1 MVPDIR
7 HLASGWRAKRN
18 AATLMMVAFA
28 LAACASTAGGSQ
40 TSTATLART
49 ASSTRLVACHIATSA
64 DAETA
69 NWVTYVN
76 PTFGYC
82 LRHPPGW
89 YLYPS
94 PDDGQSFSS
103 ENAGPMGLTPS
114 AIWFYV
120 LITNASQ
127 SDCARTNTRDFTD
140 GAASG
145 ARYIVSPTATTIDG
159 TSGVRFD
166 GVALVVVNVWRGRC
180 YDFFCVIG
188 TPAGN
193 RHVMDLI
200 LGSFRFGP

>member
-7 HLASGWRAKRN
+7 HVVSGWLAMRN
-18 AATLMMVAFA
+18 AAALLAVTFA
-28 LAACASTAGGSQ
+28 LAACAATTGGSQ
-40 TSTATLART
+40 TSTAPSART
-49 ASSTRLVACHIATSA
+49 ASSTRLVACQIATSTG
-64 DAETA
+64 AETA

-82 LRHPPGW
+82 LRHPAGW

-94 PDDGQSFSS
+94 SDNVQSFSS
-103 ENAGPMGLTPS
+103 ENAGPMGLTPN

-127 SDCARTNTRDFTD
+127 SDCPRTNTHEFTD

-159 TSGVRFD
+159 ASGVRFD

-180 YDFFCVIG
+180 YDFVCIIG
-188 TPAGN
+188 IPAGN